1 MPAPAPPPRRP
12 DARRR
17 RRTTRGRRSG
27 ATRRRASRV
36 RGGAAEPPRVA
47 CGACPPPPCHSCPSL
62 GVRGERRARD
72 GGVAREL
79 KEHIVRER
87 REQRDVRRVGGARE
101 LDVPALHHD
110 AFAHVDEAQVA
121 AESGMLLDTAPAQV
135 AAESDSGQQPNV
147 VPNVERNEHSG
158 GSCSARLQLTTHGPG
173 APRIGQRET
182 STVLNATA
190 DLTRV
195 KEESFRK

>member
-1 MPAPAPPPRRP
+1 M
-12 DARRR
+12 
-17 RRTTRGRRSG
+17 
-27 ATRRRASRV
+27 

-110 AFAHVDEAQVA
+110 AFAHVDEDLLLVRAALRDDGGDGVDLLEIVA
-121 AESGMLLDTAPAQV
+121 GLALHRELQRGHTAALACLHFRRRQQTAGEAV
-135 AAESDSGQQPNV
+135 AGRSSELGTQCENAATRAAGASAGCDG
-147 VPNVERNEHSG
+147 ER
-158 GSCSARLQLTTHGPG
+158 SAR
-173 APRIGQRET
+173 
-182 STVLNATA
+182 
-190 DLTRV
+190 
-195 KEESFRK
+195 

>member
-110 AFAHVDEAQVA
+110 AFAHVDEDLLLVRAALRDDGGDGVDLLEIAAGLALHRELQRGHTA
-121 AESGMLLDTAPAQV
+121 AERVRP
-135 AAESDSGQQPNV
+135 
-147 VPNVERNEHSG
+147 HSG
-158 GSCSARLQLTTHGPG
+158 LPAFPSQATDRRRSHS
-173 APRIGQRET
+173 REE
-182 STVLNATA
+182 L
-190 DLTRV
+190 
-195 KEESFRK
+195 